1 MTAGDK
7 ALRRLLDYQRFE
19 GEERLGRLIEKALA
33 RWAKGGVPLLDE
45 DLELNAAGDPDIL
58 REEEGPH
65 E

>member
-19 GEERLGRLIEKALA
+19 GEERLGRLIDETLA